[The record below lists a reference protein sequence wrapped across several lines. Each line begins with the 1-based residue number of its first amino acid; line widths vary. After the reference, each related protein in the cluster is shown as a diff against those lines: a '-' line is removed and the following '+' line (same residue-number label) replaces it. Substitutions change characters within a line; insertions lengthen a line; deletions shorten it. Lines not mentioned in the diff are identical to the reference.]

1 MRARRGLSAIVIG
14 GLVGAVL
21 VALPTAYGSQKSCN
35 EPAGDY
41 IVTFKGNSA
50 VSEELKKSPGNAI
63 KTKAEFSSVLK
74 GFAAT
79 LTSEQVCDFKKRGN
93 IEFVEADGFVTT
105 SAVQKNVI
113 TTTWGLDR
121 IDQRDLPLDSSF
133 TAPLDGAGVKAYVV
147 DTGIYA
153 KNSEFITNGV
163 SRVTPGF
170 TTIQKSSD
178 DCNGHGTHVAATI
191 GGNTYGVA
199 PAVTLVPVRVLNCQ
213 GSGSWSAVVLGLD
226 WIAKQINP
234 GKAVVNMSL
243 GGGISATLDAAVSRL
258 ITAGFTVVVAAGN
271 SAADACNSSPAHVAS
286 AITVGAT
293 SQSDSMASFSN
304 FGSCVDVFAP
314 GVGIK
319 SAWTGAATATKTIS
333 GTSMASPHVAGVVAQ
348 YLSSPSPLTSPTS
361 IAAVISQGASGGKVS
376 GNLAGAPNLLLC
388 LTTCP
393 VS

>member
-21 VALPTAYGSQKSCN
+21 VALPAAYGSPKNCDDL
-35 EPAGDY
+35 AGDY
-41 IVTFKGNSA
+41 IVTFKGNSV
-50 VSEELKKSPGNAI
+50 VSEELKKSPGNVI

-93 IEFVEADGFVTT
+93 IEFVEADGFVTA
-105 SAVQKNVI
+105 SAVQRNVS

-121 IDQRDLPLDSSF
+121 IDQRDLPLDSTYISS
-133 TAPLDGAGVKAYVV
+133 LDGAGVKAYVV

-153 KNSEFITNGV
+153 KNSEFIINGV
-163 SRVTPGF
+163 SSVTPGF

-191 GGNTYGVA
+191 GGKTFGVA

-213 GSGSWSAVVLGLD
+213 GSGSWSAVASGLD
-226 WIAKQINP
+226 WIAKQSNP
-234 GKAVVNMSL
+234 SKAVVNMSL
-243 GGGISATLDAAVSRL
+243 GGGISATLDAAVNRM

-293 SQSDSMASFSN
+293 SQSDAMASFSN

-319 SAWTGAATATKTIS
+319 SAWIGKPLSTNTIS

-348 YLSSPSPLTSPTS
+348 YLSSPSPVTSPAS
-361 IAAVISQGASGGKVS
+361 IAAVISQVASGGKVS

-393 VS
+393 VN

>member
-1 MRARRGLSAIVIG
+1 MRARRGLTAILLG

-21 VALPTAYGSQKSCN
+21 VALPAAYASPKNCN

-41 IVTFKGNSA
+41 IVTFKGNSV

-63 KTKAEFSSVLK
+63 NPKAEFSSVLK

-93 IEFVEADGFVTT
+93 IEFVEADGIVTASKAQTRVTT
-105 SAVQKNVI
+105 S
-113 TTTWGLDR
+113 TWGLDR

-133 TAPLDGAGVKAYVV
+133 TTSLDGAGVKAYVV

-153 KNSEFITNGV
+153 KNAEFITNGI

-213 GSGSWSAVVLGLD
+213 GSGTWSAVASGLD
-226 WIAKQINP
+226 WIAKQSNSS
-234 GKAVVNMSL
+234 KAVVNMSL
-243 GGGISATLDAAVSRL
+243 GGGVSATLDAAVNRM
-258 ITAGFTVVVAAGN
+258 ITAGFTLVVAAGN
-271 SAADACNSSPAHVAS
+271 SAADACNSSPARVAS

-293 SQSDSMASFSN
+293 SQSDAMASFSN

-314 GVGIK
+314 GVLIK
-319 SAWTGAATATKTIS
+319 SAWVGAPSATKTIS

-348 YLSSPSPLTSPTS
+348 YLSSTNPVTAPAA
-361 IAAVISQGASGGKVS
+361 IAAVISDWSSTGKVS

-393 VS
+393 VK

>member
-1 MRARRGLSAIVIG
+1 MSPLDLRQS
-14 GLVGAVL
+14 
-21 VALPTAYGSQKSCN
+21 
-35 EPAGDY
+35 
-41 IVTFKGNSA
+41 
-50 VSEELKKSPGNAI
+50 KKS
-63 KTKAEFSSVLK
+63 SH
-74 GFAAT
+74 
-79 LTSEQVCDFKKRGN
+79 
-93 IEFVEADGFVTT
+93 
-105 SAVQKNVI
+105 
-113 TTTWGLDR
+113 
-121 IDQRDLPLDSSF
+121 
-133 TAPLDGAGVKAYVV
+133 
-147 DTGIYA
+147 
-153 KNSEFITNGV
+153 
-163 SRVTPGF
+163 
-170 TTIQKSSD
+170 

-199 PAVTLVPVRVLNCQ
+199 PEVTLVPVRVLNCQ
-213 GSGSWSAVVLGLD
+213 GSGSWSAVALGLD

-361 IAAVISQGASGGKVS
+361 IATVISQGASGGKVS

>member
-1 MRARRGLSAIVIG
+1 MRARSGISAILLG

-21 VALPTAYGSQKSCN
+21 VALPAAYASPKNCN

-41 IVTFKGNSA
+41 IVTFKGNSS
-50 VSEELKKSPGNAI
+50 VSEELRKSPGNSI
-63 KTKAEFSSVLK
+63 NPKAEFTAVLK

-93 IEFVEADGFVTT
+93 IEFVEADGLVTASKARTEIIST
-105 SAVQKNVI
+105 S
-113 TTTWGLDR
+113 WGLDR
-121 IDQRDLPLDSSF
+121 IDQRDLPLDSTF
-133 TAPLDGAGVKAYVV
+133 TTSLDGAGVKAYVV

-153 KNSEFITNGV
+153 KNAEFITNGI

-213 GSGSWSAVVLGLD
+213 GSGTWSAVASGLD
-226 WIAKQINP
+226 WIAKQSNP
-234 GKAVVNMSL
+234 SKAVVNMSL
-243 GGGISATLDAAVSRL
+243 GGGVSATLDAAVNRM
-258 ITAGFTVVVAAGN
+258 ITAGFTLVVAAGN
-271 SAADACNSSPAHVAS
+271 SAADACQSSPGRVAS

-293 SQSDSMASFSN
+293 NQSDAMASFSN
-304 FGSCVDVFAP
+304 FGSCVDLFAP
-314 GVGIK
+314 GVSIK
-319 SAWTGAATATKTIS
+319 SAWTGGLNATKVIS

-348 YLSSPSPLTSPTS
+348 YLSSTNPVTAPAD
-361 IAAVISQGASGGKVS
+361 IAAAIGLGASDGKVS

-388 LTTCP
+388 LTTCA
-393 VS
+393 VK

>member
-1 MRARRGLSAIVIG
+1 MRARSGLSAVLLG
-14 GLVGAVL
+14 GLVSAVL
-21 VALPTAYGSQKSCN
+21 VALPTAYGAPKTCDD
-35 EPAGDY
+35 PAGDY
-41 IVTFKGNSA
+41 IVTFKGNSV

-105 SAVQKNVI
+105 SAVQRKVI
-113 TTTWGLDR
+113 ATTWGLDR
-121 IDQRDLPLDSSF
+121 IDQRSLPLDSSF
-133 TAPLDGAGVKAYVV
+133 ATSLDGAGVKAYVV
-147 DTGIYA
+147 DTGIYS
-153 KNSEFITNGV
+153 KNTEFITNGV
-163 SRVTPGF
+163 SRATPGF
-170 TTIQKSSD
+170 TTIKKSSD

-213 GSGSWSAVVLGLD
+213 GSGSWSAVASGLD
-226 WIAKQINP
+226 WIAKQSNP

-258 ITAGFTVVVAAGN
+258 ITAGFSVVVAAGN

-293 SQSDSMASFSN
+293 SQSDAMASFSN
-304 FGSCVDVFAP
+304 SGNCVDLFAP
-314 GVGIK
+314 GVDIK
-319 SAWTGAATATKTIS
+319 SAWIGVATSTKTIS

-348 YLSSPSPLTSPTS
+348 YLSSTNPVTAPAA
-361 IAAVISQGASGGKVS
+361 IATAISNWASTGKVS

-393 VS
+393 AN